1 MIHQNPSC
9 GVPQL
14 KDVLQDPD
22 ASWSQIREA
31 MKSSSGGCTNAA
43 IVGALASRVGGG
55 TAVAL
60 SPDDD
65 NIEFK
70 SVIKASTVKSNNN
83 NTAVVVK
90 DGVDTVS
97 PLRAASFSETM
108 TNDAASVPSEN
119 TTQDVA
125 DDKTNSQNRRPARR
139 SLRRRNSGLRGSRTS
154 SFRMSRQGSGK
165 RGLLVGTH
173 SNSSFRSQ
181 MSDSSKKSEASSK
194 NKGEWAPAQL
204 GSFNASVKYV
214 MCGYNGLMM
223 FVLYLLP
230 HHVSPFIN
238 VCTIKYFSTV

>member
-43 IVGALASRVGGG
+43 IVGALASRAGGG
-55 TAVAL
+55 AVTI

-65 NIEFK
+65 NIETK
-70 SVIKASTVKSNNN
+70 SVIKASTVNNN
-83 NTAVVVK
+83 NTAAVAK

-97 PLRAASFSETM
+97 PLRAGSFSEAMT

-119 TTQDVA
+119 NTQDKS
-125 DDKTNSQNRRPARR
+125 DDITNSQNRRPARR
-139 SLRRRNSGLRGSRTS
+139 SARRRNSGLRGSRTS
-154 SFRMSRQGSGK
+154 SFRMSKQGSGR

-173 SNSSFRSQ
+173 NSSFRSQ
-181 MSDSSKKSEASSK
+181 MSDSSKKSEASSR
-194 NKGEWAPAQL
+194 NKEWAPAQL
-204 GSFNASVKYV
+204 SFNASVKYV
-214 MCGYNGLMM
+214 LCDYNGLMIAM
-223 FVLYLLP
+223 YLLP
-230 HHVSPFIN
+230 IMSHLL
-238 VCTIKYFSTV
+238 Y